1 MISLINC
8 ISLLLILCCIDITF
22 AGHCH
27 SCFTYCKTLPNGKID
42 PESCDCV
49 GNATCTGDFCFAK
62 IEIFVDEI
70 TAIVQ
75 KGCSTDIPGGNEGCQ
90 YAGHAES
97 IHCYCSGEMCNN
109 RKQLNNYNVYRLP
122 TVECCECSESHGDKC
137 SDHQCIRK
145 CRGNYCLVDFDGI
158 EQGCGLG
165 FPRLQSF
172 LRTKSYHDWPNSVTC
187 ARYEAT
193 LSTIIKGCTCN
204 VPSGRCN
211 EVNQTREIQLKKVIE
226 RAPELQNYCYSLHQ
240 TSKQPFTQD
249 IFKKSDTCEGR
260 FCFISLTTS
269 ELVLESA
276 SFEEAYEDH
285 QHFVGLTQPKFELL
299 AGCLKVDDDAKV
311 EVGCTTEY
319 STNMSEPISRHCVCD
334 SHLCNYYHL
343 LSGRPDSR
351 DFETLLASKMDIEG
365 AFELLEVEH
374 TFRNKRQFVPFS
386 PPFGYPKPYIS
397 PRSEYIN
404 VLEAPKRKRGDSD
417 VRVCDCARI
426 RCPRGERGPS
436 GPPGIKARNGE
447 PGRPG
452 QPGTHGINLAP
463 FVDCSP
469 CPPGIRGESG
479 AAGKPGPRGSPGLIG
494 PPGLPGTNEPGP
506 RGQQGNR
513 GEFGKPGKKGESGR
527 KGENAIQLIGV
538 PGKKGAPGTRG
549 FAGPRGDPGSNGQ
562 PAPPGPE
569 GPQGPRGERGE
580 PGLMGS
586 SGFSGNQGAP
596 GKDGVYCQ
604 CPDRS
609 SNINVARPPDNTA
622 DYAVSSES
630 ETDQLPDD
638 EDTSL
643 PLPLPI
649 HHHTSS
655 NRHSVEPVEE
665 RYGKGHSVFITAP
678 VQGYQT
684 VPFVQR
690 DMKGSQKKATPISHA
705 SVEFELR
712 R

>member
-1 MISLINC
+1 MSEC
-8 ISLLLILCCIDITF
+8 SQDAVFVQRLCKLVIIF
-22 AGHCH
+22 S
-27 SCFTYCKTLPNGKID
+27 SCYSIVLFTVYC
-42 PESCDCV
+42 S
-49 GNATCTGDFCFAK
+49 
-62 IEIFVDEI
+62 I
-70 TAIVQ
+70 TAEI
-75 KGCSTDIPGGNEGCQ
+75 N
-90 YAGHAES
+90 
-97 IHCYCSGEMCNN
+97 
-109 RKQLNNYNVYRLP
+109 
-122 TVECCECSESHGDKC
+122 
-137 SDHQCIRK
+137 
-145 CRGNYCLVDFDGI
+145 
-158 EQGCGLG
+158 
-165 FPRLQSF
+165 QSF
-172 LRTKSYHDWPNSVTC
+172 
-187 ARYEAT
+187 
-193 LSTIIKGCTCN
+193 
-204 VPSGRCN
+204 
-211 EVNQTREIQLKKVIE
+211 RE
-226 RAPELQNYCYSLHQ
+226 
-240 TSKQPFTQD
+240 
-249 IFKKSDTCEGR
+249 
-260 FCFISLTTS
+260 
-269 ELVLESA
+269 
-276 SFEEAYEDH
+276 
-285 QHFVGLTQPKFELL
+285 
-299 AGCLKVDDDAKV
+299 
-311 EVGCTTEY
+311 
-319 STNMSEPISRHCVCD
+319 
-334 SHLCNYYHL
+334 
-343 LSGRPDSR
+343 

-649 HHHTSS
+649 HQF
-655 NRHSVEPVEE
+655 V
-665 RYGKGHSVFITAP
+665 ITAP

>member
-1 MISLINC
+1 MILTSNDSTSCRWQQQIRWLIRKLCRVNNGPRKNDKP
-8 ISLLLILCCIDITF
+8 SFLQSPILSK
-22 AGHCH
+22 GE
-27 SCFTYCKTLPNGKID
+27 KID

-351 DFETLLASKMDIEG
+351 D
-365 AFELLEVEH
+365 
-374 TFRNKRQFVPFS
+374 
-386 PPFGYPKPYIS
+386 
-397 PRSEYIN
+397 
-404 VLEAPKRKRGDSD
+404 
-417 VRVCDCARI
+417 CARI